1 MILAVSQLASRF
13 TRVNLIMSR
22 YSRISVIGSIVLF
35 EFPTLN
41 VRPGLSYLQ
50 SRLFSK
56 QRLGNHASG
65 TDMKKGRLP
74 GLCFT
79 LRRRSPIS

>member
-1 MILAVSQLASRF
+1 MILAASQLASRF
-13 TRVNLIMSR
+13 TRIHLIMSR
-22 YSRISVIGSIVLF
+22 YSRISLVGSIVLF
-35 EFPTLN
+35 EFPT
-41 VRPGLSYLQ
+41 VIVMAGLSHLQ

-56 QRLGNHASG
+56 QRLGKSSFG

-79 LRRRSPIS
+79 LLRRSPIS